1 MSKQGQILFNPT
13 KISRKAILIMSSKK
27 VLKLRQSILKYNTEM
42 TNLKSQL
49 ETSEEANIKYNKL
62 VIKKAICKK
71 ELDEARTSLIQKFFK
86 KFSHNPNKD
95 NRLIC
100 DYFKS

>member
-1 MSKQGQILFNPT
+1 
-13 KISRKAILIMSSKK
+13 MSSKK
-27 VLKLRQSILKYNTEM
+27 VLKLRQSILKYNTELS
-42 TNLKSQL
+42 NLKSDL

-71 ELDEARTSLIQKFFK
+71 ELDSARTSLIQKFFK
-86 KFSHNPNKD
+86 KFAHNPNKD
-95 NRLIC
+95 AKLIC